1 MYNYTIE
8 RNGITVLRQYTYKF
22 RLYPDSN
29 QQILLSKHFGC
40 IRWIYN
46 HFLDH
51 RTKHYLDS
59 KEKKL
64 KKKSLNYF
72 DNAKALTEIK
82 YQPETAWLS
91 ECNSQSL
98 QYALKNL
105 DGAFNRFFKKLGK
118 YPVFKKRNSKQSFR
132 VPQFVKVED
141 GRLSFPKFK
150 EGIRIDQHRYI
161 EGKIKNATISKNQAG
176 QYFACIGVQRKIEPK
191 PKIDKMVG
199 MDLGIKTFAVCS
211 DGKSYSNIKP
221 FQSLELRMRFRN
233 KELSRTL
240 KGSIGREKARRR
252 LAKLHLKIANI
263 RNDHLQKVSSK
274 IVDEKQVIVLES
286 LNVKGMMANRKLSKS
301 IWDCSWSE
309 FVRQIKYK
317 SEWYG
322 RTVVRIDK
330 FFPSSKTC
338 NTCGCVNENLTLEDR
353 KWTCSCGVNHDRDL
367 NAARVI
373 LRQGQNLLNIT
384 TVGTTGIAN
393 CLGIRPDVKVRQLI
407 ELETYPSSAG
417 G

>member
-1 MYNYTIE
+1 LYNYTIE
-8 RNGITVLRQYTYKF
+8 RNSIKVIREYSYKF
-22 RLYPDSN
+22 QIYPDSD
-29 QQILLSKHFGC
+29 QQVLLSKHFGC
-40 IRWIYN
+40 IRWVYN
-46 HFLDH
+46 HFLDQ

-82 YQPETAWLS
+82 HQPETDWLS

-98 QYALKNL
+98 QHALKNL

-118 YPVFKKRNSKQSFR
+118 YPRFKKLNSKQSFR

-141 GRLSFPKFK
+141 GRLSFPKFN
-150 EGIRIDQHRYI
+150 EGIRIDQHRHI
-161 EGKIKNATISKNQAG
+161 EGEIKNATISKNQAG
-176 QYFACIGVQRKIEPK
+176 QYFACIGVQREIKLK
-191 PKIDKMVG
+191 PKTNKMVG
-199 MDLGIKTFAVCS
+199 VDLGIKTFAVCS

-221 FQSLELRMRFRN
+221 FQSLERRIKLRS
-233 KELSRTL
+233 KELSRTQKDS
-240 KGSIGREKARRR
+240 KGRKKARRK
-252 LAKLHLKIANI
+252 LAKLHVKIANI

-274 IVDEKQVIVLES
+274 IVDENQVIVLES
-286 LNVKGMMANRKLSKS
+286 LNIKGMMANRKLSKS

-309 FVRQIKYK
+309 FVRQIEYK
-317 SEWYG
+317 SKWYG
-322 RTVVRIDK
+322 RDIVRIDR

-338 NTCGCVNENLTLEDR
+338 NICGCINENLTLEDR
-353 KWTCSCGVNHDRDL
+353 KWTCSCGVHHDRDL

-407 ELETYPSSAG
+407 ELETHPSLAG